1 MGASP
6 WALAGKTIMEGTL
19 SVWGRQEGVE
29 ELKARLLLTTLEL
42 ESFRTNAQEEIRM
55 NQESMSKLVHL
66 LNITRQER
74 DEARRQ
80 LQSLLNKTILGSP
93 VDLCSPVSHPQPQSQ
108 EIKPM
113 GATPN
118 MKKPDCPSNPSNQY
132 SHVVPFA
139 DAESSPDMSNLNMLH
154 PSNTQLQQQPILL
167 EHNNSTGIS
176 SNLAKFDRASV
187 VIDRLVSKRTLP
199 EKGRLVQTVMEA
211 GPLLQTLLVAGPL
224 PQWRNPP
231 PLKPIQI
238 PPVAA
243 QGSNTEI
250 PNQFPVLDPDYA
262 VNSSPDASLYKISQ
276 IGSEMDA
283 TSDSSSLG
291 AADSCL
297 KQAMLTSHAS
307 SYESLT
313 KKLGSQ

>member
-1 MGASP
+1 MNKVGMGSYRP
-6 WALAGKTIMEGTL
+6 TKG
-19 SVWGRQEGVE
+19 QGVE

-42 ESFRTNAQEEIRM
+42 ESFRTNAQEEIRR

-66 LNITRQER
+66 LNITMQER

-80 LQSLLNKTILGSP
+80 LQSLLNKTIVGSP
-93 VDLCSPVSHPQPQSQ
+93 VELCSLVSHPQPPSQ
-108 EIKPM
+108 VIKPM
-113 GATPN
+113 GANRN
-118 MKKPDCPSNPSNQY
+118 MEKSDSPSNPPNQY
-132 SHVVPFA
+132 TPVSSHVDPFA
-139 DAESSPDMSNLNMLH
+139 DAQSSPDTSNLNMLH
-154 PSNTQLQQQPILL
+154 PSNAQLQQQPIPL
-167 EHNNSTGIS
+167 EHNNSSSTGIS
-176 SNLAKFDRASV
+176 SNLTKFDRASV
-187 VIDRLVSKRTLP
+187 VIDSLVSKRTLP

-243 QGSNTEI
+243 QGGNTEI
-250 PNQFPVLDPDYA
+250 SNQFPVLDPDYT
-262 VNSSPDASLYKISQ
+262 VNSSPDASIYKRSQ

-283 TSDSSSLG
+283 TAESNSLG

-297 KQAMLTSHAS
+297 KQAALTSHAS
-307 SYESLT
+307 NYESLT
-313 KKLGSQ
+313 KKLRSQ